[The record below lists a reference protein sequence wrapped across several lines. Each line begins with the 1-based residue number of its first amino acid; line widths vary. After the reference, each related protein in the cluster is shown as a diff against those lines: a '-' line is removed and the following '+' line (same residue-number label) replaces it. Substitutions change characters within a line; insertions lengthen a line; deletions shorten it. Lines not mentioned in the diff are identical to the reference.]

1 MADKYKEDNEILV
14 EFKKIQDFETPLA
27 LDVMKRSEDLQ
38 GCEVVHFHRGTLFKL
53 EKGHYE
59 TIITMLNKIN
69 AWIDL
74 DKKELYEAVNQS
86 MQDDIEERK
95 QRLVNRISPFPNTY
109 ETITRV
115 FQRNTDVIAEVLIR
129 AKGICEK
136 CGKDAP
142 FKRSSDG
149 TPYLEVHHIKRLAD
163 GGKIQLCHKELH
175 FG

>member
-1 MADKYKEDNEILV
+1 MNPPYGRSIGEWI
-14 EFKKIQDFETPLA
+14 KKAYQSSLA
-27 LDVMKRSEDLQ
+27 
-38 GCEVVHFHRGTLFKL
+38 GAT
-53 EKGHYE
+53 
-59 TIITMLNKIN
+59 
-69 AWIDL
+69 
-74 DKKELYEAVNQS
+74 AVNQT

-95 QRLVNRISPFPNTY
+95 QRLRNRISPFPNTY

-115 FQRNTDVIAEVLIR
+115 FQRNPDVIAEVLIR

-163 GGKIQLCHKELH
+163 GGEDTVENAIAYVRIVIKNYILVEFWYPTGL
-175 FG
+175 FL